1 MNFAKILRTP
11 FLKEYHPFLKEY
23 QRLLKEGVEL
33 GHGVKVGAEPRN
45 SENQDLVPSSK
56 FKSGTREPLEV

>member
-11 FLKEYHPFLKEY
+11 FLKEYHRW
-23 QRLLKEGVEL
+23 RLLKEGVEL

-45 SENQDLVPSSK
+45 SENQDLGHSSK